1 MPEIIAGRDW
11 DDMKKYGNKGTIVI
25 GKNIVGTGA
34 EVHLTTP
41 IKIDVLRPH
50 VIVVVGKRGSG
61 KSYTSQIFAE
71 EMTKLPEEI
80 RSNLC
85 IISIDTQGI
94 FWSMKYPNNKQ
105 RDLLYE
111 WGLKPESFGVY
122 EYVPLGHVDKFEE
135 MGVTVDKGFSFRPSD
150 LTASDWCYTFGLKE
164 NDLDGILLS
173 RVVNQLKG
181 NYSISE
187 MVDALRKEEFDKDL
201 KIKIENM
208 LLNANDWG
216 IFSVGGMDIYEFLKP
231 GQLSIFDVSM
241 FGGGVGWNIKSLIIG
256 LIMKKVYEARVL
268 ARRQEELATIEDI
281 DKKDRK
287 VPLCWLMTDEAHNF
301 IPSEGSTASSD
312 IILTIIRQGRQ
323 PGISQL
329 FITQMPDKLHP
340 DVLAQADIV
349 IAHRLTSQRDI
360 DALKAIMQTYMLYSI
375 EKYLD
380 ELPKLKGVA
389 LIFDDNSERLYK
401 IRVRPRQSWHG
412 GESPVAI

>member
-11 DDMKKYGNKGTIVI
+11 EDLKKYGTKGTITI

-41 IKIDVLRPH
+41 IMVDVLRPH
-50 VIVVVGKRGSG
+50 VVVIVGKRGTG

-71 EMTKLPEEI
+71 EMTKLPDEV
-80 RSNLC
+80 RLNLC
-85 IISIDTQGI
+85 VISIDTQGI
-94 FWSMKYPNNKQ
+94 FWTMRYPNHKQ

-111 WGLKPESFGVY
+111 WGLKPESFEAF
-122 EYVPLGHVDKFEE
+122 EYVPVGHVKKFEE
-135 MGVTVDKGFSFRPSD
+135 MGVIVDGGFSFRPND
-150 LTASDWCYTFGLKE
+150 LNANDWCYTFGLAE

-173 RVVNQLKG
+173 RVVNKMQG
-181 NYSISE
+181 SYSITDIVE
-187 MVDALRKEEFDKDL
+187 QIRKEEFDD
-201 KIKIENM
+201 KIRVKLENM
-208 LLNANDWG
+208 FLNANDWG
-216 IFSVGGMDIYEFLKP
+216 IFSQDGMDIYEFLKP
-231 GQLSIFDVSM
+231 GKVVIFDVSM
-241 FGGGVGWNIKSLIIG
+241 FGGGVGWNVKSLVVG
-256 LIMKKVYEARVL
+256 LLMKKVYEARVL
-268 ARRQEELATIEDI
+268 ARREEELATIEDSE
-281 DKKDRK
+281 DKKRK

-340 DVLAQADIV
+340 DVLAQADVV
-349 IAHRLTSQRDI
+349 ISHRLTSQRDI

-389 LIFDDNSERLYK
+389 LILDDNSERMYK

-412 GESPVAI
+412 GESPVAL

>member
-11 DDMKKYGNKGTIVI
+11 EDLKKYGNKGTIVI

-80 RSNLC
+80 RKNLC
-85 IISIDTQGI
+85 VISIDTQGI

-105 RDLLYE
+105 RELLYE
-111 WGLKPESFGVY
+111 WGLKPQGFDVL
-122 EYVPLGHVDKFEE
+122 EYVPLGHVEKFEE
-135 MGVTVDKGFSFRPSD
+135 MGVVVDKGFSFRPND
-150 LTASDWCYTFGLKE
+150 LNASDWCYTFSLGE
-164 NDLDGILLS
+164 NDLEGILLA
-173 RVVNQLKG
+173 RIINQMEG
-181 NYSISE
+181 NYSVMD
-187 MVDALRKEEFDKDL
+187 MVNKLKEIQYDEKV
-201 KIKIENM
+201 KIKLENM
-208 LLNANDWG
+208 LLNANEWG
-216 IFSVGGMDIYEFLKP
+216 IFSADGMDIYEFMKP

-241 FGGGVGWNIKSLIIG
+241 FGGGVGWNIKSLIVG
-256 LIMKKVYEARVL
+256 MIMKKVYEARVL
-268 ARRQEELATIEDI
+268 ARRQEELATIEDSE
-281 DKKDRK
+281 KKDRK

-301 IPSEGSTASSD
+301 IPSTGSTASSD

-329 FITQMPDKLHP
+329 FITQMPDKLHT
-340 DVLAQADIV
+340 DVLSQADLV
-349 IAHRLTSQRDI
+349 VAHRLTSQRDI

-380 ELPKLKGVA
+380 DLPKLKGVA
-389 LIFDDNSERLYK
+389 LILDDNSERMYK
-401 IRVRPRQSWHG
+401 MRVRPRQSWHG
-412 GESPVAI
+412 GESPVAV